1 MSALRIKNYIK
12 QLGGV
17 DDERV
22 EQFIARG
29 VNSQDPQKLVDVVD
43 KIGLI

>member
-29 VNSQDPQKLVDVVD
+29 VNSQDPMMS
-43 KIGLI
+43 